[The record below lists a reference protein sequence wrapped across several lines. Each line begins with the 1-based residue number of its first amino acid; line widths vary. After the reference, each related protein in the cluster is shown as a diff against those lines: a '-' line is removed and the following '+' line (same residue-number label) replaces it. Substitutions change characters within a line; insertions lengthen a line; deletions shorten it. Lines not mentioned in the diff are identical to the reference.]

1 MIKLLDVYSLLGLHD
16 LMGIKSLLFQV
27 LCLFML
33 ISPDL
38 KAFKFKTLQHLQ
50 PFCQGERSGQQ
61 LYQTLQTLVTAM
73 SDVHLI
79 AFFVNKLFICRNDGA
94 VKCVSSLLYFPFF
107 FFQWKKFKI
116 RPGRLKNLVSS
127 AFQMRLICWL
137 ICFLVAF
144 HASLEIAS
152 QICKILFVMEW
163 DILDIAELE
172 VKFRSIVQLCC
183 I

>member
-1 MIKLLDVYSLLGLHD
+1 MFRHVYQCSLKLLLSKLFFGSRKNLNCLIKLLDVYSLLGLHD
-16 LMGIKSLLFQV
+16 LMVIKSLLFQV

-107 FFQWKKFKI
+107 FFF
-116 RPGRLKNLVSS
+116 PV
-127 AFQMRLICWL
+127 
-137 ICFLVAF
+137 
-144 HASLEIAS
+144 E
-152 QICKILFVMEW
+152 
-163 DILDIAELE
+163 E
-172 VKFRSIVQLCC
+172 V
-183 I
+183 

>member
-1 MIKLLDVYSLLGLHD
+1 MFRHVYQCSLKLLLSKLFFGSRKNLNCLIKLLDVYSLLGLHD

-107 FFQWKKFKI
+107 FFF
-116 RPGRLKNLVSS
+116 PV
-127 AFQMRLICWL
+127 
-137 ICFLVAF
+137 
-144 HASLEIAS
+144 E
-152 QICKILFVMEW
+152 
-163 DILDIAELE
+163 E
-172 VKFRSIVQLCC
+172 V
-183 I
+183 

>member
-1 MIKLLDVYSLLGLHD
+1 MFRHVYQCSLKLLLSKLFFGSRKNLNCLIKLLDVYSLLGLHD
-16 LMGIKSLLFQV
+16 LMVIKSLLFQV

-94 VKCVSSLLYFPFF
+94 VKCVSSLFYFPFF
-107 FFQWKKFKI
+107 FFFSS
-116 RPGRLKNLVSS
+116 GRSLKLGLVD
-127 AFQMRLICWL
+127 L
-137 ICFLVAF
+137 
-144 HASLEIAS
+144 
-152 QICKILFVMEW
+152 KT
-163 DILDIAELE
+163 
-172 VKFRSIVQLCC
+172 
-183 I
+183 